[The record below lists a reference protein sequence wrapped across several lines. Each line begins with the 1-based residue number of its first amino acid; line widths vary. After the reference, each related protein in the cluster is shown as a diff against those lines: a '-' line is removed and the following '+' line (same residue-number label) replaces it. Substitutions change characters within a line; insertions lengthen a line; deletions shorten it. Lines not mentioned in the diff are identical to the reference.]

1 MEHPG
6 KRGNKVGCRNNQ
18 LKGTITISASC
29 LSAPPHYTQTVL
41 SYTQTDLDRSDNDA
55 AVPAAMDAASRQT
68 CRATLCVH
76 LRADLG
82 KGLGFDGSLLL
93 RFELWPELHVLV

>member
-29 LSAPPHYTQTVL
+29 LSAPPHYTQT
-41 SYTQTDLDRSDNDA
+41 DLDRSDNDA

-68 CRATLCVH
+68 CRATSCVH